1 MSRRRR
7 TLPFVAGDAIDRASA
22 AARARRLPVNA
33 SSRVATIIGVV
44 AIAAA
49 GAFWLWQRTFSRDA
63 QIDAVHQGC
72 VTEIAEAAARVKSG
86 VQPGENPSSITKSM
100 SDGLGRFID
109 GMSGSMSGTVCATV
123 RDACREDFD
132 GRLCT
137 AARERYR

>member
-1 MSRRRR
+1 MSRVRR
-7 TLPFVAGDAIDRASA
+7 TLPFVAGAAIDRTGAS
-22 AARARRLPVNA
+22 ARARRQPVNA
-33 SSRVATIIGVV
+33 SVRVATIVGVG
-44 AIAAA
+44 AIVAA
-49 GAFWLWQRTFSRDA
+49 GAFSLWQRTFSRDA

-86 VQPGENPSSITKSM
+86 VQPGEAPSSITKGM

-109 GMSGSMSGTVCATV
+109 GMSGSMSDTVCATV